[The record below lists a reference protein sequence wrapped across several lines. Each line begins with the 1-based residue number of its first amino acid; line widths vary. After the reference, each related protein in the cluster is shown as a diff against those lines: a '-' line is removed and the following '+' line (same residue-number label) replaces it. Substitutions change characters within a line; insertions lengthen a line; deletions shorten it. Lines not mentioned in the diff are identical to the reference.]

1 MMISNLIQNTMIDNL
16 SNFRKIFLVTY
27 IWERE
32 GQRFLCLT
40 EEFYSNFFNIP
51 VVTLLPGM
59 PCLSARTIRKRA
71 Q

>member
-1 MMISNLIQNTMIDNL
+1 M
-16 SNFRKIFLVTY
+16 NFRKMFLVTY

-40 EEFYSNFFNIP
+40 EEFYINFFNIP

-59 PCLSARTIRKRA
+59 PCLSARTIR
-71 Q
+71 